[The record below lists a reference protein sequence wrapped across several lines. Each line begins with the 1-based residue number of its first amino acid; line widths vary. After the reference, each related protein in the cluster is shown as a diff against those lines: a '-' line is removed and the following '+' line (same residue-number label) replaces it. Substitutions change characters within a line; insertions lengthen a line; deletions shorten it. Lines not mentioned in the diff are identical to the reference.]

1 MSPASFDLP
10 FIEALLASYE
20 RALSAPLVPAGLAA
34 AEAAAWLYAEA
45 DFALLAHDAADDP
58 CFVYANRQAQR
69 CFELSWQELIG
80 MPSRLSAEAPNRAE
94 RAAMLA
100 GVARDGFIRDYR
112 GIRIAKSGRRF
123 WIERGIV
130 WNVYAQSGE
139 RWGQAACFRDTTP
152 VG

>member
-1 MSPASFDLP
+1 MSSPSFDLP
-10 FIEALLASYE
+10 FIDALLASYL
-20 RALSAPLVPAGLAA
+20 RALSAPLVPAQVPIAQAA
-34 AEAAAWLYAEA
+34 SWLYAEA
-45 DFALLAHDAADDP
+45 DFALLAHDTADDP
-58 CFVYANRQAQR
+58 RFVYANLQAQR
-69 CFELSWQELIG
+69 CFERSWNELIG

-112 GIRIAKSGRRF
+112 GVRIAKSGRRF

-139 RWGQAACFRDTTP
+139 LWGQAACFRETTS
-152 VG
+152 V